1 MKWFYDFEQEKY
13 ISETQLKTEYEILKA
28 QDPEQYNYSFSH
40 YKMNCLSINNG
51 SLFTLERR
59 ENELQKQLFF
69 LSLETMEDGFDN
81 SKEIDSIEKEL
92 VHIETLKAEEK

>member
-13 ISETQLKTEYEILKA
+13 ISETQLKTEYNNLKTEY
-28 QDPEQYNYSFSH
+28 PEQYNYSFAH

-51 SLFTLERR
+51 SLFTMERR
-59 ENELQKQLFF
+59 KSELQKKLFF
-69 LSLETMEDGFDN
+69 LSLETIEDGFDN

-92 VHIETLKAEEK
+92 AYIETLKTEE